1 MDLVEHLLA
10 EAISDCYSA
19 MEKLGERGSDSRTW
33 DHISAELA
41 MAYLTVRKLLFYL
54 AFDHSDFDVLLSL
67 SSFSSVFDVAKLFLR
82 SRLTRPRHPRLKQ

>member
-67 SSFSSVFDVAKLFLR
+67 SLSPHLARCSTSPNSSCAVA
-82 SRLTRPRHPRLKQ
+82 